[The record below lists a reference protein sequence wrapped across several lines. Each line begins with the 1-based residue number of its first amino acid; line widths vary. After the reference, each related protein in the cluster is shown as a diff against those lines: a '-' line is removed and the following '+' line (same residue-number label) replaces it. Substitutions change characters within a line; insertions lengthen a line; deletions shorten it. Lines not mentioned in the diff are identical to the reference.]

1 MFLNTPFGCRNW
13 SEEIFI
19 ASRLQEWRL
28 ILTGI
33 DGCYLSLVLTNSFSF
48 SVCVVTFPC
57 RLSSPLLVSRYLL
70 SYSLLFPL
78 TFFFVFCVVFPY
90 STPDSHESVN
100 AWNLSLVLFLISF
113 ISKKISFVFFKH
125 LILRICRSLVH
136 VLINFTFNICRLST
150 HFSMT
155 FDKVSEYLSSF

>member
-1 MFLNTPFGCRNW
+1 MLSIPGADQFFLF
-13 SEEIFI
+13 
-19 ASRLQEWRL
+19 
-28 ILTGI
+28 
-33 DGCYLSLVLTNSFSF
+33 FSM
-48 SVCVVTFPC
+48 CCNFPMSTVI
-57 RLSSPLLVSRYLL
+57 SSTCARYLL